1 MGDEATAIAT
11 NDFQRPKSLTQV
23 VLEHIRTSIIDGE
36 FRLGDAV
43 SEKAVAATLGIS
55 KTPVRE
61 AFLQLKA
68 EGLIAVVPQ
77 TGTFVFAPSALE
89 VQDVCELREVLELA
103 ALKLACQRS
112 RAALVASLGAVV
124 DRMGH
129 AQATD
134 DLKEYRRLDGE
145 FHRALFDHCRNQ
157 ALANAYA
164 SIAFKIQ
171 ALRPRLSVD
180 QDRIDASYHEH
191 VAMLDLISSDEIK
204 HCRALLARHIGK
216 TKRSYL
222 AIIAEN
228 PGLR

>member
-1 MGDEATAIAT
+1 MTDDPAATAS

-43 SEKAVAATLGIS
+43 SEKVVAAALGIS

-77 TGTFVFAPSALE
+77 SGTFVFAPSALE

-103 ALKLACQRS
+103 ALNFACQRS
-112 RAALVASLGAVV
+112 RPALVTALRVVV
-124 DRMGH
+124 DRMGQ
-129 AQATD
+129 AQAAD
-134 DLKEYRRLDGE
+134 DLKAYRRLDGE
-145 FHRALFDHCRNQ
+145 FHRALFDHCGNQ

-191 VAMLDLISSDEIK
+191 VAMLDLVSRDEIK
-204 HCRALLARHIGK
+204 RCRALLARHIGK
-216 TKRSYL
+216 TRRSYL
-222 AIIAEN
+222 AIIAGN
-228 PGLR
+228 PVVR